1 MGARRRKYRCSS
13 LVDRLRCRQSPV
25 SRGSPQLIWSKLIRG
40 DAPKGARASMSPNDL
55 AQLLTA
61 AFDRAAERLR
71 AAGYEDPWLEDL
83 WARDVV
89 RLLRQRAPEV
99 ARRAYEEDARR

>member
-1 MGARRRKYRCSS
+1 
-13 LVDRLRCRQSPV
+13 
-25 SRGSPQLIWSKLIRG
+25 
-40 DAPKGARASMSPNDL
+40 MSPNDL

-71 AAGYEDPWLEDL
+71 APAGYEEIPWPEDL

-99 ARRAYEEDARR
+99 ARRTYEEDARR